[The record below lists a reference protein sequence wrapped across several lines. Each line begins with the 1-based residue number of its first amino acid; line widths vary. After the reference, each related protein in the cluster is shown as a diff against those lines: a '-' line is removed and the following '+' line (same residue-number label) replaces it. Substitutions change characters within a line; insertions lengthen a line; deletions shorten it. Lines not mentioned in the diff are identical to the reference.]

1 MNAITGNSFS
11 FLKFLATFFVPF
23 RIIQLLSNGSHVHQ
37 LIMCNLREFY
47 EIYMDH
53 EMSSLN
59 SFVFCELK
67 YFGQT

>member
-23 RIIQLLSNGSHVHQ
+23 RIIQLLSNGSQVHQ

-59 SFVFCELK
+59 SFVF
-67 YFGQT
+67 FVS